1 MLIIREATLVDCAVV
16 LIARDSN
23 LLYSQYEYIE
33 NIGFADLT
41 DSDFYSDVLTSEYI
55 DNIGI
60 DIR

>member
-1 MLIIREATLVDCAVV
+1 MDCEVV